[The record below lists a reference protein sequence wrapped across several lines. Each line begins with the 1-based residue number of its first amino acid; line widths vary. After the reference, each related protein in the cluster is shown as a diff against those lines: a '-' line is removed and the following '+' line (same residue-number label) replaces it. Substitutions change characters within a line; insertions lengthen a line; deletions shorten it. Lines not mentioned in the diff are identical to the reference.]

1 MCLAFRRM
9 FPIPRL
15 IHLEKGM
22 FDGVVIVLGSQPN
35 TTGVSV
41 LMIVP

>member
-1 MCLAFRRM
+1 MCSAFRRM
-9 FPIPRL
+9 FSIPRI
-15 IHLEKGM
+15 IHLEKGV
-22 FDGVVIVLGSQPN
+22 FDGIVIVLGSHTN

>member
-1 MCLAFRRM
+1 MCSAFRRM
-9 FPIPRL
+9 SPIPRL
-15 IHLEKGM
+15 IHLEEGV
-22 FDGVVIVLGSQPN
+22 FDAIVIVLGSHPN